1 VLQAKGTNTQSAAP
15 SLPLI
20 YLFPRHFFP
29 LNFPLLLRYHW
40 ELLGLVFLFL
50 FSGFH
55 GNLGVLFCFAL
66 CFFEFVIR
74 LVGNTSLV
82 ETISLGKQEEQAV
95 GNTKGNGNGGK
106 LFLGESANGQLWGVA
121 PPFFRP
127 LTSITDK
134 KTTKKTRHWPHSF
147 SFLSFLQPWIVF
159 FLCLFVCFHF
169 FSSSDIL
176 SQSLQL
182 ELFMGGVQVT
192 ISLLFFSRSGW
203 RFVSLLD
210 FSSVLR
216 AGKLDDAAQDEQHTR
231 LSD

>member
-1 VLQAKGTNTQSAAP
+1 MLQAKGTNTQSAAP

-134 KTTKKTRHWPHSF
+134 KTTKKHVIGRTPFLSYHFSNRGLCF
-147 SFLSFLQPWIVF
+147 SFASLCAFTSFLPLIFCLRVF
-159 FLCLFVCFHF
+159 SWNFLWEGF
-169 FSSSDIL
+169 
-176 SQSLQL
+176 
-182 ELFMGGVQVT
+182 
-192 ISLLFFSRSGW
+192 R
-203 RFVSLLD
+203 
-210 FSSVLR
+210 
-216 AGKLDDAAQDEQHTR
+216 
-231 LSD
+231 